1 MIRTAAIVSKA
12 LSVKAEHAGVNFM
25 CVREKTSVERWVSKE
40 TVYSGKIIVLR
51 TGTVRLDDGLEA
63 FREVVE
69 HPGGVGVLPCFADSV
84 LLVRQYR
91 IAVGKE
97 LLEIPAGKL
106 EGNETPEHRGRVELE
121 EEAGFRAGKMTS
133 LGHFYPSCGIL
144 AEKLHLFLATELER
158 TEQRLETDER
168 IECVRLSHEEV
179 RRRLD
184 AHEFEDGKTIIAL
197 HAMFAR
203 AARGD

>member
-1 MIRTAAIVSKA
+1 M
-12 LSVKAEHAGVNFM
+12 
-25 CVREKTSVERWVSKE
+25 ERWVSSE

-51 TGTVRLDDGLEA
+51 TGTVRLDDGVEA

-69 HPGGVGVLPCFADSV
+69 HPGAVGVLPSFSDSV

-106 EGNETPEHRGRVELE
+106 EGDETPEHRGRVELE
-121 EEAGFRAGKMTS
+121 EEAGYRAGKMTS
-133 LGHFYPSCGIL
+133 LGSFYPSCGIL
-144 AEKLHLFLATELER
+144 AEKLHLFLATELEQ
-158 TEQRLETDER
+158 TEQRLEADER

-179 RRRLD
+179 RRRLE

-203 AARGD
+203 TARGV

>member
-1 MIRTAAIVSKA
+1 MYRGDCIRSPQRKT
-12 LSVKAEHAGVNFM
+12 EGVGVGLR
-25 CVREKTSVERWVSKE
+25 CVRENISVERWVSSE
-40 TVYSGKIIVLR
+40 TVYSGKIITLR
-51 TGTVRLDDGLEA
+51 TGTVRLDDGIEA

-69 HPGGVGVLPCFADSV
+69 HPGAVGVLPSFSDSV

-106 EGNETPEHRGRVELE
+106 EGDETPEHRGRVELE
-121 EEAGFRAGKMTS
+121 EEAGYRAGKMVS
-133 LGHFYPSCGIL
+133 LGHFYPSCGVL
-144 AEKLHLFLATELER
+144 TEKLHLFLATELEQ

-179 RRRLD
+179 RRRLE

-203 AARGD
+203 AAHGD